1 MRIKGDIFME
11 LVNEAVENYFKT
23 YSNKNSID
31 AERIAGMCDELQE
44 MYDSLIS
51 NGDSPHEITALSL
64 QRAIKELKDVVKMM
78 R

>member
-1 MRIKGDIFME
+1 MKRKNDIFME

-23 YSNKNSID
+23 YANKNSID
-31 AERIAGMCDELQE
+31 AERIASMCDELQE
-44 MYDSLIS
+44 IHDSLIS
-51 NGDSPHEITALSL
+51 HGDSPHEITALSL